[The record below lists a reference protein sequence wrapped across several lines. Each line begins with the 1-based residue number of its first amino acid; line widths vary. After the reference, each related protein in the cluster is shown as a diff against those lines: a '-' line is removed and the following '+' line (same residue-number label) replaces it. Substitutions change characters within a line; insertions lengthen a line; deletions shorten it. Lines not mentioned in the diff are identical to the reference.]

1 MSEQA
6 VKSQPVVEN
15 KMGVMPVPK
24 LLVSMSLPMIIS
36 MTVQALYNIVDSS
49 FVSRVSQEAFNGLS
63 LAFPIQMLLIAFG
76 AGTGVGVNAY
86 LSKSLGERKPKEAS
100 KAATNGIFL
109 SMLTYLAFAV
119 FGFFFAR
126 MFFEA
131 QTDNVDIVNAGT
143 TYVSI
148 CTIFSFGIFMQ
159 MMFERLLQSTGKT
172 IYSMI
177 TQITGAVVNL
187 ILDPI
192 LIFGYF
198 GMPKLGVTGA
208 AVATVA
214 GQIVA
219 ACLAVFFN
227 VKKNKEL
234 DLSFRGFRPD
244 GHVIGRI
251 YSVGV
256 PAIIM
261 QAIGSVMVML
271 MNKLFLSF
279 TEQDR
284 EAAEGA
290 VFVFGAYFKMNS
302 IFFMPIFGLNNGMI
316 PIIAFNYGARKPKR
330 IMTAIKLG
338 IAMAVGFMCIG
349 ILLFQ
354 VFPEVLL
361 KFFEASSQILEL
373 GVPALRIISTSF
385 LFAAFCII
393 LLSVFQAFGSGVLS
407 LIVSVTRQIVVL
419 VPAAYILAHVF
430 GLSSVWWSFPIA
442 EVFSVTLCAV
452 FFRYL
457 YRKKIK
463 TLEEMR

>member
-1 MSEQA
+1 MSEQ
-6 VKSQPVVEN
+6 VVRSQSVNEN

-36 MTVQALYNIVDSS
+36 MTVQALYNIVDSL
-49 FVSRVSQEAFNGLS
+49 FVAKVSQAAFNGLS
-63 LAFPIQMLLIAFG
+63 LAFPVQMFLIAFG

-86 LSKSLGERKPKEAS
+86 LSKSLGEKKPEEAS
-100 KAATNGIFL
+100 KAAANGIFL
-109 SMLTYLAFAV
+109 SVLTCLAFVV
-119 FGFFFAR
+119 FGVFFAR
-126 MFFEA
+126 AFFEA
-131 QTDNVDIVNAGT
+131 QTDNMDIVNAGT
-143 TYVSI
+143 SYVSI
-148 CTIFSFGIFMQ
+148 CTIFSIGVFMQ

-172 IYSMI
+172 VYSMI
-177 TQITGAVVNL
+177 TQITGAVINL

-198 GMPKLGVTGA
+198 GMPKLGVSGA
-208 AVATVA
+208 AIATVA
-214 GQIVA
+214 GQIA
-219 ACLAVFFN
+219 AMCLAIFFN
-227 VKKNKEL
+227 VTKNKEL
-234 DLSFRGFRPD
+234 NLSFRGFRPNRK
-244 GHVIGRI
+244 VIGRI
-251 YSVGV
+251 YSVGI

-261 QAIGSVMVML
+261 QAIGSIMVIL
-271 MNKLFLSF
+271 MNRLFLSF

-316 PIIAFNYGARKPKR
+316 PIIAYNYGARKPKR
-330 IMTAIKLG
+330 ILTAIKLG
-338 IAMAVGFMCIG
+338 ILMALGFMCIG
-349 ILLFQ
+349 IFLFQ
-354 VFPEVLL
+354 VFPQTLL
-361 KFFEASSQILEL
+361 NFFDASPQILAL

-407 LIVSVTRQIVVL
+407 LIVSATRQLVVL
-419 VPAAYILAHVF
+419 VPAAYILAHAA

-457 YRKKIK
+457 FRKKIK